1 MSATRSLPHDYAERV
16 YAGVLG
22 KIIGVYLGRPF
33 EQWSHEAIESRLGEI
48 RYYVH
53 DKLGVPLVVTDD
65 DISGTFTF
73 LRAFQDY
80 GYDPNLT
87 SEQIGESWLNY
98 IIENRTILWW
108 GGMGMST
115 EHTAYLR
122 LKHGMKAPHSGS
134 IATNGATVA
143 EQIGAQI
150 FIDGWGLINPNDPAR
165 AVDFA
170 RRAGSVSHDGEAI
183 YGAQV
188 IAAMEALAFGESDID
203 KLIDGALGFIPSD
216 STIARL
222 IADLREWHATGE
234 DWRAGLRKL
243 QAKYGYEAFGGGC
256 HMVPNHA
263 VIIHALLHGAGDFNE
278 SMMIVNTCGYDT
290 DCNSGNLGCLLG
302 IRGGLATF
310 EGDKDWRGPVADR
323 LYLPTADGGR
333 GVSDAVRESVE
344 IVNAGRALAGLE
356 PWNLKNGSRFHFSFP
371 GSIQGFEADTPGT
384 TIENIELEDGSRA
397 LKISTPGGTVRVT
410 TPTFV
415 QPDMRDSAGYR
426 LIASPTLYPGQ
437 PVFHHISVPAQNDGP
452 FNAETCFDIY
462 DAEDKLAHHAG
473 HGRVWEPGVKA
484 RGWTKAPQVGSFPIA
499 RVGLEIKSEQPATV
513 ILHSLTWKGA
523 PTVTFGQTEKGKA
536 WRDAWVDGMDH
547 FERWGE
553 PFRLIQDE
561 GTGLIIQG
569 TREWQDYSVRSTIT
583 FHMVERAG
591 IAARAQGMRRWI
603 ALFLCRDGFVRLVR
617 SLDGEAVLAEAPFA
631 WSFEESYELRI
642 DVKGCEYV
650 GFVNGVQAVQASDD
664 SFTGGGVAF
673 VVTEGRIGA
682 HEIHI
687 EA

>member
-1 MSATRSLPHDYAERV
+1 MPATRSLPHDYAERV

-33 EQWSHEAIESRLGEI
+33 EQWSHDAIESRLGEI

-53 DKLGVPLVVTDD
+53 DKLNVPLVVTDD

-87 SEQIGESWLNY
+87 PEQIGQSWLNY

-122 LKHGMKAPHSGS
+122 LKHGMKAPNSSS

-150 FIDGWGLINPNDPAR
+150 FIDGWGMINPNDPER
-165 AVDFA
+165 AADFA

-183 YGAQV
+183 YGAQI

-203 KLIDGALGFIPSD
+203 KLIDAALTFIPQD
-216 STIARL
+216 SVIARL
-222 IADLREWHATGE
+222 IADLRSWHATGE

-243 QAKYGYEAFGGGC
+243 QAKYGYEVFGGGC

-263 VIIHALLHGAGDFNE
+263 VIIHALLHGAGNFNE

-302 IRGGLATF
+302 IRRGLATF
-310 EGDKDWRGPVADR
+310 EGDRDWRGPVADR

-333 GVSDAVRESVE
+333 GVSDAVRETVE
-344 IVNAGRALAGLE
+344 IVNGGRALAGLE
-356 PWNLKNGSRFHFSFP
+356 PWAPKSGARFHFSFP
-371 GSIQGFEADTPGT
+371 GSMQGFE
-384 TIENIELEDGSRA
+384 LEGEGSLSNVEVAPNERA
-397 LKISTPGGTVRVT
+397 LQISCKSGVVRAT

-415 QPDMRDSAGYR
+415 QPEMRNSAGYR
-426 LIASPTLYPGQ
+426 LIASPTLYSGQ
-437 PVFHHISVPAQNDGP
+437 EVRATVTAPASNSE
-452 FNAETCFDIY
+452 AVKVSICLYVY
-462 DAEDKLAHHAG
+462 DEEDKLKPAVSGERA
-473 HGRVWEPGVKA
+473 VSPGETLELREIVPDLN
-484 RGWTKAPQVGSFPIA
+484 GFPVA
-499 RVGLEIKSEQPATV
+499 RVGIQLAFQGANSVLLQ
-513 ILHSLTWKGA
+513 SLTWSGA
-523 PTVTFGQTEKGKA
+523 ARTVFGSTTQGAA
-536 WRDAWVDGMDH
+536 WRDAWVDGVDH
-547 FERWGE
+547 FESWGE
-553 PFRLIQDE
+553 PFRLIQDQ

-569 TREWQDYSVRSTIT
+569 TREWEDYSVRSTIE

-591 IAARAQGMRRWI
+591 IAARVQGMRRWV

-617 SLDGEAVLAEAPFA
+617 SLDGEAILSEVRFD
-631 WSFEESYELRI
+631 WSFEQSYELRI
-642 DVKGCEYV
+642 DVKGSEYAA
-650 GFVNGVQAVQASDD
+650 FVNGVQILQASDD
-664 SFTGGGVAF
+664 SFAGGGVAF

-682 HEIHI
+682 YEMHV